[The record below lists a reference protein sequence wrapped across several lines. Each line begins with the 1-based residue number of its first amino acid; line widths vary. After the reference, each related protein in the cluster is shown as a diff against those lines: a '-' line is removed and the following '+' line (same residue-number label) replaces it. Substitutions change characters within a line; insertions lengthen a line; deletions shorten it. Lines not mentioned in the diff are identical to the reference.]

1 MSEEL
6 PFSNSIFWIEVGKIS
21 PNPFQPR
28 KEFDQRALESLADSI
43 KQYGVLQPL
52 VVTRKEFEKP
62 DGGIAV
68 EYELIAGE
76 RRLRA
81 SKLAGLLQVPAVI
94 RPGQDNDKVKLEI
107 AIIENLQRE
116 DLNPI
121 DRAEAFKK
129 LLDEFGY
136 KATEVAKKIGM
147 SREYVS
153 NTVRMLGLPAHMIE
167 SIRQGEITEGHSR
180 PLLMLTDKPAE
191 QETLYKDIKV
201 RRLSVRDTES
211 AARHI
216 AVDKVRK
223 HSLIDPEIAAAESQL
238 TEKFGT
244 KVEIQKK
251 QDGGRIMIDYFS
263 PEDLKNLLEKLI
275 AGQIVPETAIDDRSK
290 EEKQEDE
297 GELYSVSNFTV

>member
-1 MSEEL
+1 M
-6 PFSNSIFWIEVGKIS
+6 GKIS

-28 KEFDQRALESLADSI
+28 KEFDQKALESLAESI

-52 VVTRKEFEKP
+52 VVTRVEREKP
-62 DGGIAV
+62 DGGLAV

-81 SKLAGLLQVPAVI
+81 SKLAGIAQVPAVI
-94 RPGQDNDKVKLEI
+94 RGGLNTDKIKLEI

-121 DRAEAFKK
+121 DRAEAFQK
-129 LLDEFGY
+129 LSVNFNY
-136 KATEVAKKIGM
+136 KATEIAKKIGM

-153 NTVRMLGLPAHMIE
+153 NSLRMLTLPEYIIS
-167 SIRQGEITEGHSR
+167 SIRKGEITEGHSR
-180 PLLMLTDKPAE
+180 PLLMLCDRPAE
-191 QETLYKDIKV
+191 QETLYKDILTK
-201 RRLSVRDTES
+201 RLSVRDTES

-223 HSLIDPEIAAAESQL
+223 HGLIDPEIAAAETQL

-244 KVEIQKK
+244 KVEIQKRNE
-251 QDGGRIMIDYFS
+251 GGRIMIEYFS
-263 PEDLKNLLEKLI
+263 PEDLKTLLERLVQ
-275 AGQIVPETAIDDRSK
+275 GQVNSEASPPSGGEASNAVVAIDDRSK
-290 EEKQEDE
+290 EEKQSDE
-297 GELYSVSNFTV
+297 SELYSVSNFTI